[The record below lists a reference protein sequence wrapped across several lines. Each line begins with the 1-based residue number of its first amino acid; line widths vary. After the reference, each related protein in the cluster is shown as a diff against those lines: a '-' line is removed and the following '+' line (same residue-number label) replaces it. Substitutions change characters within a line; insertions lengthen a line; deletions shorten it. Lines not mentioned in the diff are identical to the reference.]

1 MRSTPAND
9 PSPSLSLRKR
19 NPRARRRMTGW
30 RTRDE
35 ASPPLPTPP
44 RARRRPFIP
53 VTRRVFKMSTR
64 QPHPLWHRRLLEW
77 IMLTAAMKGD
87 QEINWTHV
95 VQTCR
100 DPRSSKHLSRN
111 AFVIARFPL
120 TPSIAL
126 PLSPPPLSCRLLL
139 NQRRWTKCNFITRA
153 INYCSRRKASTRYT
167 HLRVRE
173 VEKGRRRKK
182 EFLFCFF
189 FFKILDSGLD

>member
-1 MRSTPAND
+1 MGRNALSVRFLNQRNALHSPAND
-9 PSPSLSLRKR
+9 PSTPPPLRKR

-35 ASPPLPTPP
+35 ASPPLPSP
-44 RARRRPFIP
+44 RRRPFIP

-120 TPSIAL
+120 TPSIARSTFSPSPLL
-126 PLSPPPLSCRLLL
+126 PIIIKSETV
-139 NQRRWTKCNFITRA
+139 N
-153 INYCSRRKASTRYT
+153 
-167 HLRVRE
+167 E
-173 VEKGRRRKK
+173 M
-182 EFLFCFF
+182 
-189 FFKILDSGLD
+189 